1 MKALRIIGLFF
12 TIVILSGCTNE
23 DMVDSSNLS
32 GIDGKSTTA
41 IAISLDD
48 LLPVNMNSRAGAI
61 DGLLSKIND
70 LNIRVTTKA
79 SANSGEKYT
88 YIYCTPNEIMIDGK
102 SVTSTKTYYID
113 GNMSYIHCNDI
124 AAVQVTKVQVI
135 ANYGKDLYKG
145 ENWNSIVENG
155 DNNLSEEYCM
165 MYGETTGSTSNV
177 HIGQGALNCQLFN
190 VKLQR
195 TRAMLTV
202 QLKGDE
208 TLKPGVTITPK
219 KISLHNVPTL
229 CNLML
234 PNKATE
240 RTRKDA
246 EVHDINWGAI
256 TQGSSA
262 GTHAYGDL
270 PDNFLPLY
278 LFENLQGNTD
288 NSPEQKV
295 AKFPEGCLTVADA
308 KKDKTHSYV
317 EIEAEYRYEE
327 NGYLKNSGVIVYR
340 FFLGEND
347 YNDFNVKRNTYYRL
361 TLNLK
366 GFGGA
371 SEDGKVEGGKL
382 VVNEE
387 DLSWRVDMD
396 ITDWGFEKD
405 AYTFDAH
412 ASFGYFEIMGSGW
425 QVTTPNNQEQWVK
438 FYLSTPQSGVN
449 WTENANSKFTVG
461 NEGKLYYYI
470 EPYYYAKY
478 SGRNYNYNTN
488 RTSTVTLTKGGETKT
503 VTFTQYVPIK
513 IEVNSNTIVYM
524 ERFEEE
530 NRHKWGCVG
539 KAITETLSLAGN
551 NQIVQEYVDF
561 KYVDNSGYNLDNTK
575 RNTLYMYYAALNN
588 NFKSDVHLYC
598 IEKSG
603 KDYMDETKV
612 ETLMSSSD
620 ENIYCLPSQEIFT
633 AMKNFDFSK
642 LDKGS
647 YEPIWWNEDYWVS
660 NINRNDN
667 TSTYWNGQ
675 EYVNGDRNMQKRVRA
690 MYIDYWSNNK

>member
-1 MKALRIIGLFF
+1 MKALKIIWLFF
-12 TIVILSGCTNE
+12 MVGILNACTE
-23 DMVDSSNLS
+23 DDMVSADSN
-32 GIDGKSTTA
+32 GKDENAA
-41 IAISLDD
+41 IEIAVSLDD
-48 LLPVNMNSRAGAI
+48 LLPVNMNSRTGSI
-61 DGLLSKIND
+61 DGLLSQIKD
-70 LNIRVTTKA
+70 LNIRVTKQ
-79 SANSGEKYT
+79 NGQYT
-88 YIYCTPNEIMIDGK
+88 TIYCTPNGFMID
-102 SVTSTKTYYID
+102 SDQMSSTQSKTYYIGGD
-113 GNMSYIHCNDI
+113 MKYIHCNDI
-124 AAVQVTKVQVI
+124 QAVHVTKIQVI
-135 ANYGKDLYKG
+135 ANYGSNLYK
-145 ENWNSIVENG
+145 NNDWNSIVESG
-155 DNNLSEEYCM
+155 DNNLSQEYCM
-165 MYGETTGSTSNV
+165 MYGETDASISNK
-177 HIGQGALNCQLFN
+177 HDGPGALNCQKITVNL
-190 VKLQR
+190 KR

-202 QLKGDE
+202 QLTGNG
-208 TLKPGVTITPK
+208 LKDGVSITPK
-219 KISLHNVPTL
+219 KISLHNIPTQCTL
-229 CNLML
+229 LSDNV
-234 PNKATE
+234 ATTNN
-240 RTRKDA
+240 TRKDG
-246 EVHDINWGAI
+246 EVHDIDWGTVTTGKTVGAHDNS
-256 TQGSSA
+256 GSQK
-262 GTHAYGDL
+262 D
-270 PDNFLPLY
+270 FLPLY
-278 LFENLQGNTD
+278 LFENMQGKNDNTSS
-288 NSPEQKV
+288 NQKV
-295 AKFPEGCLTVADA
+295 VKYPKGCNSVAEAKNN
-308 KKDKTHSYV
+308 KTHSYV

-371 SEDGKVEGGKL
+371 SEDGKVEEDKL
-382 VVNEE
+382 VVNE
-387 DLSWRVDMD
+387 DDVSWRVDMD

-470 EPYYYAKY
+470 EPYYYIEY
-478 SGRNYNYNTN
+478 SGRNYNYNTY

-530 NRHKWGCVG
+530 NQHKWGCVG
-539 KAITETLSLAGN
+539 KAITETLSLTGK
-551 NQIVQEYVDF
+551 NQIVEDYGATNF
-561 KYVDNSGYNLDNTK
+561 KYVDNSGSNLDNTK
-575 RNTLYMYYAALNN
+575 RNTLYMYYAALND

-603 KDYMDETKV
+603 KGYMDETKV
-612 ETLMSSSD
+612 ETLMSSSNED
-620 ENIYCLPSQEIFT
+620 IYCLPSKEIFT

-647 YEPIWWNEDYWVS
+647 YEPIWKNEDYWVS

-690 MYIDYWSNNK
+690 MYINYWKQ

>member
-12 TIVILSGCTNE
+12 TIVILSGCANE
-23 DMVDSSNLS
+23 DMVDSSYLS

-79 SANSGEKYT
+79 SASSGEKYT
-88 YIYCTPNEIMIDGK
+88 YIYCTPNKIMIDGK
-102 SVTSTKTYYID
+102 SVNSTKAYYIND
-113 GNMSYIHCNDI
+113 NMSYIHCNDI

-135 ANYGKDLYKG
+135 ANYGKDLYNKG
-145 ENWNSIVENG
+145 ENWNSIVEDG

-177 HIGQGALNCQLFN
+177 HNNGQGALNCRLFN

-262 GTHAYGDL
+262 GTHAYSDL

-278 LFENLQGNTD
+278 LFENLQGNTN
-288 NSPEQKV
+288 NSPGQEV
-295 AKFPEGCLTVADA
+295 AKYPEGCLTVADA

-371 SEDGKVEGGKL
+371 REDGKVEGGKL
-382 VVNEE
+382 VVNEK

-396 ITDWGFEKD
+396 ITDWGFEKGEYD
-405 AYTFDAH
+405 FDAH
-412 ASFGYFEIMGSGW
+412 SELGTINVMGNGWHIENAVDEKGNKVGAQSWVRFAS
-425 QVTTPNNQEQWVK
+425 PNS
-438 FYLSTPQSGVN
+438 STG
-449 WTENANSKFTVG
+449 WTEPTKVG
-461 NEGKLYYYI
+461 YELAEGGKIQYYI
-470 EPYYYAKY
+470 QPMIFGQDFGE
-478 SGRNYNYNTN
+478 NTSIDTH
-488 RTSTVTLTKGGETKT
+488 RTITVTVK
-503 VTFTQYVPIK
+503 
-513 IEVNSNTIVYM
+513 
-524 ERFEEE
+524 
-530 NRHKWGCVG
+530 
-539 KAITETLSLAGN
+539 
-551 NQIVQEYVDF
+551 
-561 KYVDNSGYNLDNTK
+561 K
-575 RNTLYMYYAALNN
+575 R
-588 NFKSDVHLYC
+588 
-598 IEKSG
+598 
-603 KDYMDETKV
+603 
-612 ETLMSSSD
+612 
-620 ENIYCLPSQEIFT
+620 
-633 AMKNFDFSK
+633 
-642 LDKGS
+642 
-647 YEPIWWNEDYWVS
+647 
-660 NINRNDN
+660 
-667 TSTYWNGQ
+667 
-675 EYVNGDRNMQKRVRA
+675 
-690 MYIDYWSNNK
+690 